1 MSEEF
6 EFGIIIEKAEWL
18 YNEAVEDA
26 SQISLQ
32 KYGYL
37 LRDEVHLII
46 KEVLEEKQLAF
57 KLQDF
62 QLLSL
67 HCLGNKNNVVLVSPT
82 GSGKMLCATLAPLV
96 LRKVFQKENGV
107 GLGTMPLSALME
119 EKLKSPLFKTGLI
132 TMRGGLK
139 IDDSD
144 EAVH

>member
-1 MSEEF
+1 M
-6 EFGIIIEKAEWL
+6 
-18 YNEAVEDA
+18 
-26 SQISLQ
+26 
-32 KYGYL
+32 
-37 LRDEVHLII
+37 
-46 KEVLEEKQLAF
+46 
-57 KLQDF
+57 
-62 QLLSL
+62 
-67 HCLGNKNNVVLVSPT
+67 SPT

-144 EAVH
+144 EAVLSDPLELFTSGELEIIYGHAESWPSAIGKQIVSSLSQKQLILFTFVDEFQMNLSSHWGNTFR